1 MVQRLHL
8 GSKVR
13 TDRGGPRE
21 GSMLL
26 QFLFSM
32 LLNHLRMSMDIS
44 LEMVQRNAVILA
56 VGLFVFIAVRLNVA
70 ARERQRRLAAA
81 LLIW

>member
-1 MVQRLHL
+1 
-8 GSKVR
+8 
-13 TDRGGPRE
+13 
-21 GSMLL
+21 MLL